1 MSMQLTATNEKPTA
15 IWEDLGAF
23 LHRLRRGKPRMRL
36 ASARH
41 CIASLLGLVIFGF
54 AFVLHAIDAGGI
66 ITTNTVW
73 TSALPIH
80 VTTNV
85 TVPTNIT
92 LTIQAGALVQLGRNI
107 SIVAQDGGAIDVA
120 GTIREPVLFRSLDG
134 TNNWR
139 RIGADGT
146 NATLTM
152 RHADIEHGQTAVLN
166 AASGLFEMCYFHDYD
181 VTGFPTIYNQPIL
194 VTESAPSLIVRAC
207 HFRNYYEA
215 LFRSG
220 VIVIEDSLFED
231 IVGDGIDFDTAAPG
245 SVIRRCTIRHG
256 TLPNVDA
263 VDLGSQSIG
272 VLVENCL
279 MYDFPFDKGVS
290 IGEGSSDITVR
301 SCVIY
306 GVDTGIAVKDSS
318 AAAIVNNTIADSN
331 YALRLYEKNDGQG
344 GGQAVAWN
352 NILWSNTNSISLLNL
367 STIALS
373 YSDVA
378 GASLYPG
385 TGNISAN
392 PMFLDAAAHDYR
404 LATTSPAI
412 GSGTNGA
419 TLGALFPIGSFLVD
433 TDGDGLPDTWELT
446 YDMDFN
452 NPADAAADP
461 DADGLSNL
469 QEYLAGTNPRIASS
483 VLKASLRTNSNGA
496 RLLEFSAAANKSY
509 TIEYRDSLGIG
520 AWAKLAEIDGVPSE
534 RVQQWPIDLSRPMR
548 LFRILVSQPH

>member
-1 MSMQLTATNEKPTA
+1 MPKQLTATNEKPTA
-15 IWEDLGAF
+15 VWEDVRAF
-23 LHRLRRGKPRMRL
+23 LRRPRRGTAMMRL
-36 ASARH
+36 APARQY
-41 CIASLLGLVIFGF
+41 IASLLGLVICDF
-54 AFVLHAIDAGGI
+54 AFVLRAIDVGGT

-80 VTTNV
+80 VITNV

-107 SIVAQDGGAIDVA
+107 SIVAQDGGTIDVA
-120 GTIREPVLFRSLDG
+120 GTTMEPVLFRSLNG

-139 RIGADGT
+139 RVGADGT

-181 VTGFPTIYNQPIL
+181 GTDFPTIYNQPIL
-194 VTESAPSLIVRAC
+194 VTESASSLIVRAC
-207 HFRNYYEA
+207 HFRNYYET

-245 SVIRRCTIRHG
+245 SVIQRCTIRHG
-256 TLPNVDA
+256 TLTNVDA
-263 VDLGSQSIG
+263 VDLGSQSNG

-290 IGEGSSDITVR
+290 VGEGSSDITVR

-331 YALRLYEKNDGQG
+331 YALRLYEKNAGQG

-352 NILWSNTNSISLLNL
+352 NILWSNTNSIALLNL

-378 GASLYPG
+378 GGSLYPG
-385 TGNISAN
+385 TGNSNAD

-404 LATTSPAI
+404 LTTTSPAI

-452 NPADAAADP
+452 NPANAAADP

-469 QEYLAGTNPRIASS
+469 QEYLAGTNPRNASS
-483 VLKASLRTNSNGA
+483 VLKASLRTNSSGA

-509 TIEYRDSLGIG
+509 TIEYRGSLGIG
-520 AWAKLAEIDGVPSE
+520 AWAKLAEIDAVPSE
-534 RVQQWPIDLSRPMR
+534 RLEEWPIDLNGPMR
-548 LFRILVSQPH
+548 LFRILVSQPR